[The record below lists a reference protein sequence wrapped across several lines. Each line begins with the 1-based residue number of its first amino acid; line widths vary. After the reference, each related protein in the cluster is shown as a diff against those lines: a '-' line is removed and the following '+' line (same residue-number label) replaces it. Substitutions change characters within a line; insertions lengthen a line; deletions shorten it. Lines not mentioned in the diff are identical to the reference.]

1 VPKPPPT
8 QTQTK
13 KKIASHKHKEMEGTK
28 RSHEAGPS
36 SVTIDKTKQQIT
48 QKSTH
53 TFHDSSDEDEEE
65 IIDHSKKGVFVPGP
79 LLSLKEQIEKDKVLF
94 LFYVLKI
101 SIIFHSAIFFLSP
114 FEIVGWRKDWI
125 FLGFFFLKYFKWN
138 AQIKWWKRKIKN
150 FF

>member
-1 VPKPPPT
+1 
-8 QTQTK
+8 
-13 KKIASHKHKEMEGTK
+13 MESTK
-28 RSHEAGPS
+28 RSNEAGPS
-36 SVTIDKTKQQIT
+36 SVTIDKTKQISE
-48 QKSTH
+48 KSTH
-53 TFHDSSDEDEEE
+53 TFHSSSDEDEEE
-65 IIDHSKKGVFVPGP
+65 IIDHTKKGVFVPGP

-94 LFYVLKI
+94 FFFLKI
-101 SIIFHSAIFFLSP
+101 SFIFHSAIFLSP